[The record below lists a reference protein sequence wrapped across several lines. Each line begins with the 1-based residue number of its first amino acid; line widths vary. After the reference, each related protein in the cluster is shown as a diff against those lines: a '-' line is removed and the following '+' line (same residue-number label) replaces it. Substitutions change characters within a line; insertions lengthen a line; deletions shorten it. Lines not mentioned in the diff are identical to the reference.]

1 MLDGN
6 EDKFGNDRA
15 SLLPSFG
22 PPVHDVV
29 LNKLQELA
37 HVKAVS
43 GIHVYGST
51 VLDVTWT
58 RVQIRDDTASLV
70 ADIHMAVDE
79 QIRPDDR
86 SVITGYQKTLF
97 GLKRD
102 GIGLDDR

>member
-1 MLDGN
+1 M
-6 EDKFGNDRA
+6 
-15 SLLPSFG
+15 
-22 PPVHDVV
+22 
-29 LNKLQELA
+29 
-37 HVKAVS
+37 S

-79 QIRPDDR
+79 QIPPDDR

-102 GIGLDDR
+102 GKGWTIVDYSFEPRS